1 VTTRSTAALAI
12 LAPALALALAACG
25 PREYTAASIQ
35 TQLDTRLAANAAVYG
50 VAGQAV
56 VVVYN
61 GETIYRGQHGL
72 ADRAS
77 QRPVRAGDVF
87 PIHSVAKL
95 FVSTLVFQL
104 VEAGTVALEQP
115 VGGYLPDL
123 PAAWRAVTV
132 GELLDHVSGLP
143 DYFDSTDQTR
153 PLPPTR
159 DAAFAALATQPLA
172 FAAGER
178 TLYNQTNYL
187 LLAMLLEAHHR
198 MPYRQ
203 IVTERILAPLGL
215 TDTYLGKAAAPAE
228 RLVTSYR
235 GVDGA
240 LAPDLVIG
248 WPDYAI
254 AHTEVYA
261 TADVLARFLTA
272 VAAGKLVGR
281 ETLLRVWKPHR
292 NPDGSTGFAAG
303 WDYGM
308 AGAYQEVGHDGGA
321 KLRGRIVFDPTL
333 TESWVI
339 VYLTNG
345 SATNV
350 WSRTLVES
358 VEAIVLPPA

>member
-1 VTTRSTAALAI
+1 MTTRRRAAILFLVLAI
-12 LAPALALALAACG
+12 AACG
-25 PREYTAASIQ
+25 SRDYTATAVQ
-35 TQLDTRLAANAAVYG
+35 TQLDTRLAANVAEHG
-50 VAGQAV
+50 IAGQAV

-61 GETIYRGQHGL
+61 GATIYRGQHGL

-104 VEAGTVALEQP
+104 VESGAVALDQP
-115 VGGYLPDL
+115 IGRYLPDL
-123 PAAWRAVTV
+123 PEAWRTRTV
-132 GELLDHVSGLP
+132 LQLLDHASGLP
-143 DYFDSTDQTR
+143 DYFDSADQLR
-153 PLPPTR
+153 PLPQAR

-172 FAAGER
+172 FAADER
-178 TLYNQTNYL
+178 ILYNQVNYIV
-187 LLAMLLEAHHR
+187 LAMLLEVHHGK
-198 MPYRQ
+198 PYRE
-203 IVTERILAPLGL
+203 IVAERILAPLGL
-215 TDTYLGKAAAPAE
+215 TDTFLGKAAAPAD

-235 GVDGA
+235 GVDGT

-248 WPDYAI
+248 WPDYAL

-261 TADVLARFLTA
+261 TADDLARFLTA
-272 VAAGKLVGR
+272 VATGTLVGR
-281 ETLLRVWKPHR
+281 DTLLKVWKPHR
-292 NPDGSTGFAAG
+292 LADGSTGFFAAG
-303 WDYGM
+303 WDYGTSR
-308 AGAYQEVGHDGGA
+308 AYQNVGHDGGA
-321 KLRGRIVFDPTL
+321 RLRGRIVFDPTL
-333 TESWVI
+333 TETWVI